1 MDMDKT
7 DMIPDAFTA
16 GFYHFSAEPAVS
28 RSGFRGEALDLR
40 IAEQERCDALGVVL
54 HHRL

>member
-16 GFYHFSAEPAVS
+16 GFYHFSAESAVS
-28 RSGFRGEALDLR
+28 RSGFCGEALDLR
-40 IAEQERCDALGVVL
+40 IAEQERRDALGVVL